1 MGIPGVSRSFPQK
14 ETGKQVYFPCLAQ
27 APEPVPRVVGLA
39 AGSCLRVKE
48 SSLIFSSCLD
58 LFTGKGQLEGRSVN
72 PHRHPSAV
80 AAQTPHFWPHCQGTP
95 GTGCSEISPP
105 NPGCFS
111 VQGACVQRRSP
122 APRSSL
128 WGRSMLKHPYRL
140 VDHFY

>member
-80 AAQTPHFWPHCQGTP
+80 AAQSTGGCLAATAGLYPLDARGNPRQVVTTKEKRLGHHPWLTTTALDESLKFPPHLSFLPEP
-95 GTGCSEISPP
+95 E
-105 NPGCFS
+105 
-111 VQGACVQRRSP
+111 
-122 APRSSL
+122 
-128 WGRSMLKHPYRL
+128 
-140 VDHFY
+140 